1 MRFVILPLVIVMVQL
16 LTYGFGLLL
25 HWLLRPVLPVSLTMV
40 MVGVFVLSNALIAS
54 VFLGYFRI
62 MTGWMA
68 VLWLGFLGAGC
79 ALLVLLLLK
88 KLGLPDFG
96 LWLPRVFVLLSMAGV
111 FGLAVYNA
119 YTPVVRH
126 LTITLDKPMPAPVV
140 LAVASDL
147 HLGALVGMRE
157 LGLLEQMVKQ
167 NNVDILLL
175 PGDIMDDNTDVF
187 EARHMAQAL
196 KQALAAPKVASI
208 ASLGNHDL
216 YQTHAYDAIIR
227 AVRQAGAVLLNDQ
240 TTQIAVN
247 KDGKTSVLEFVGRFD
262 DHKAD
267 RLPTQTLIASVD
279 KTYPVILLDHRPSQ
293 ITQNSTLPIDLQVSG
308 HTHNGQVFPANF
320 IVAALNRVGYGYEQ
334 VGDMHTVV
342 SSGFGF
348 WGIPFRLGSQA
359 ELWVITLKA
368 KEV

>member
-1 MRFVILPLVIVMVQL
+1 MRFVILPLVIVLVQL
-16 LTYGFGLLL
+16 LTYGLGLFV
-25 HWLLRPVLPVSLTMV
+25 HWLVRPFLPMSLMAV
-40 MVGVFVLSNALIAS
+40 MVGIFVLSNALVLS
-54 VFLGYFRI
+54 GFLGYFRL
-62 MTGWMA
+62 TAGWLA
-68 VLWLGFLGAGC
+68 LLWLGFLGVGLAF
-79 ALLVLLLLK
+79 LVLVALK
-88 KLGLPDFG
+88 KLGVSELG
-96 LWLPRVFVLLSMAGV
+96 LWLPRAFVLSSLVGMV
-111 FGLAVYNA
+111 GLAVYNA

-126 LTITLDKPMPAPVV
+126 LTIAIDKPMPTPVV

-175 PGDIMDDNTDVF
+175 PGDIMDDNTEAF
-187 EARHMAQAL
+187 EAKHMAQAL
-196 KQALAAPKVASI
+196 KRALAAPKVASI

-216 YQTHAYDAIIR
+216 YQAHAYDAIIR